1 MAPRKNTKDKGK
13 GKASPGPTLRTTRE
27 YANGAA
33 QITLKLPR
41 LAKDG
46 EYNYEYICM
55 QSTHGGIF

>member
-13 GKASPGPTLRTTRE
+13 GKANPGPTLRAARE

-41 LAKDG
+41 PAKYG
-46 EYNYEYICM
+46 EYNYEYICV